1 MLQVFLALITSAV
14 MAYQQPLIIGGD
26 SVQVSDLAA
35 YSTVALKALSA
46 SGQKVQSFCS
56 GTLISKNLILTA
68 AHCVDGAK
76 VEKVA
81 ISFTTEETTV
91 YNPAMMRKVKAIK
104 ANPKFDQPAGKNDIA
119 LIVIED
125 VAPSIAKPIEI
136 LEPEYNL
143 VVGQKMLLAGFGVT
157 DDTISAEPTSLQQV
171 RVKLAKILD
180 TILVTNQTEG
190 GGACNGDSGGP
201 AYLEKNNQLYVYGI
215 TRGPHEGANDCHHY
229 GEYTY
234 ASKFKEF
241 ILATALELNAES
253 PTFVNP

>member
-1 MLQVFLALITSAV
+1 MLQIFLAVLTSAS
-14 MAYQQPLIIGGD
+14 MAYHKPFIIGGD
-26 SVQVSDLAA
+26 SVKETEPAA
-35 YSTVALKALSA
+35 YSTVALMSVNDSQRLRPN
-46 SGQKVQSFCS
+46 CT

-68 AHCVDGAK
+68 AHCVDRTK
-76 VEKVA
+76 PEKIA
-81 ISFTTEETTV
+81 ISFSTEVTNIFNPET
-91 YNPAMMRKVKAIK
+91 MRKVKAIK
-104 ANPKFDQPAGKNDIA
+104 THSKFNQPSGKNDIA

-125 VAPSIAKPIEI
+125 VAPSVAQPIQI

-143 VVGQKMLLAGFGVT
+143 VVGQTMLLAGFGVT
-157 DDTISAEPTSLQQV
+157 KDILPLEPENLQQV

-215 TRGPHEGANDCHHY
+215 TRGPHEGVNDCHHY

-241 ILATALELNAES
+241 IITTAVELNAES
-253 PTFVNP
+253 PTFLNP